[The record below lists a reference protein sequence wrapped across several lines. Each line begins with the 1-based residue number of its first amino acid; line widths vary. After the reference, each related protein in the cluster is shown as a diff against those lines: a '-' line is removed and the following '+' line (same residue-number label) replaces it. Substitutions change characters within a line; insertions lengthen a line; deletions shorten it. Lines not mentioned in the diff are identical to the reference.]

1 MANVPLDPGQLSHR
15 LQLESF
21 AQVSD
26 GQGGSLGGWTALG
39 AVWAY
44 IEPVASPT
52 FTDMAGGERAVVTH
66 RIVMRFR
73 QGVTAGQRLRKGSR
87 IFSIRLLRALDESGR
102 YLSCL
107 CEEEAQ

>member
-1 MANVPLDPGQLSHR
+1 MVGVPLDPGQLNHR
-15 LQLESF
+15 LVLESF
-21 AQVSD
+21 AEVSD
-26 GQGGSLGGWTALG
+26 GQGGNIGSWTVQG
-39 AVWAY
+39 AVWAH

-73 QGVTAGQRLRKGSR
+73 QGLAAGQRLRKGAR
-87 IFSIRLLRALDESGR
+87 VFSIRLLRDLDESGR